1 MPNVIFFLRV
11 AEREKKNTPN
21 PDTVNIHII
30 CFL

>member
-1 MPNVIFFLRV
+1 MPNVIIFL
-11 AEREKKNTPN
+11 ESSREKKNPN